1 MIIDKPITYYVSED
15 QLIERLANQITYIRE
30 AIKPTNDKSNTE
42 IATFLTQHIFSQLH
56 DLENY
61 NQVQL
66 KLSK

>member
-42 IATFLTQHIFSQLH
+42 IATFLTQHIFSQLN

-61 NQVQL
+61 NQVQF